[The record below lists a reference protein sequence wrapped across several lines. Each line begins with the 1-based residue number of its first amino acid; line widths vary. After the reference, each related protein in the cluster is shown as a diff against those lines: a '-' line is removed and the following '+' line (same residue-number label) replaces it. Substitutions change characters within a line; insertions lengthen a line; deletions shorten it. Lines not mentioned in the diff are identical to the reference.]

1 MSDFPAVDA
10 METPWYEP
18 PLFAGD
24 AEAALP
30 LLAYDGGQT
39 GAVTVRAGAVAAET
53 CRPRDNC
60 NDAFALWS
68 DAVTGICF
76 LAVADGVG
84 RSEDAGRAARAAA
97 RVAVTAFRAEW
108 RPAPDPDPSEV
119 RLAERVRGAVA
130 DVAATLD
137 AQFRRRA
144 KDGRRERRGGY
155 GDFRTTL
162 VVAALAT
169 RVPPGGSVP
178 AVVARVGD
186 STAWRLRAG
195 TLAPVFPGHAD
206 ELAPT
211 AALPGNYAALELQA
225 LSVGDGEVLA
235 LTTDG
240 LARDGRDEHV
250 RAFLGR
256 FWAAPPTPLEF
267 LGSLAVRRND
277 RNDDRAAAVVWFG
290 HHESWPGASSGSG
303 TG

>member
-10 METPWYEP
+10 MDQPWYEP
-18 PLFAGD
+18 PLFTGD

-39 GAVTVRAGAVAAET
+39 GAVTVRAGAAAAET

-68 DAVTGICF
+68 DAATGICF

-97 RVAVTAFRAEW
+97 RVAVKAFRAQW
-108 RPAPDPDPSEV
+108 LPAPGLSGHH
-119 RLAERVRGAVA
+119 LADRVRETVA
-130 DVAATLD
+130 DVAVTLD
-137 AQFRRRA
+137 SLSRRRT
-144 KDGRRERRGGY
+144 GGGHEHGEY
-155 GDFRTTL
+155 RTTL
-162 VVAALAT
+162 VVAALPT
-169 RVPPGGSVP
+169 RIPPGGGVA

-186 STAWRLRAG
+186 STAWRLRPG
-195 TLAPVFPGHAD
+195 FLVPVFPGRAED
-206 ELAPT
+206 LTPT
-211 AALPGNYAALELQA
+211 AALPGNYEALQIQVLD
-225 LSVGDGEVLA
+225 LGDGEVLA

-240 LARDGRDEHV
+240 LARDGRDEQV

-256 FWAAPPTPLEF
+256 LWATPPTPLEF

-277 RNDDRAAAVVWFG
+277 RSDDRAAAVAWLG
-290 HHESWPGASSGSG
+290 HHEAGPDGTFGSG

>member
-10 METPWYEP
+10 MDQPWYEP
-18 PLFAGD
+18 PLFTGD

-30 LLAYDGGQT
+30 LLAYDGGQA
-39 GAVTVRAGAVAAET
+39 GAVTVRAGAAAAET

-68 DAVTGICF
+68 DAATGICF

-97 RVAVTAFRAEW
+97 RVSVKAFRAQW
-108 RPAPDPDPSEV
+108 LQAPDLSGDHLED
-119 RLAERVRGAVA
+119 RVRETVA
-130 DVAATLD
+130 DVAVTLD
-137 AQFRRRA
+137 SLSRRRP
-144 KDGRRERRGGY
+144 GGGHEH
-155 GDFRTTL
+155 GDYRTTL
-162 VVAALAT
+162 VVAALPT
-169 RVPPGGSVP
+169 RVPPGGGVA

-195 TLAPVFPGHAD
+195 FLTPVFPGQAED
-206 ELAPT
+206 LAPT
-211 AALPGNYAALELQA
+211 AALPGNYAALQLQV
-225 LSVGDGEVLA
+225 LDIGDGEVLA

-240 LARDGRDEHV
+240 LARDGRDEQV

-256 FWAAPPTPLEF
+256 LWAAPPTPLEF

-277 RNDDRAAAVVWFG
+277 RSDDRAAAVAWLGHYEAAPDGTFG
-290 HHESWPGASSGSG
+290 VGAG
-303 TG
+303 